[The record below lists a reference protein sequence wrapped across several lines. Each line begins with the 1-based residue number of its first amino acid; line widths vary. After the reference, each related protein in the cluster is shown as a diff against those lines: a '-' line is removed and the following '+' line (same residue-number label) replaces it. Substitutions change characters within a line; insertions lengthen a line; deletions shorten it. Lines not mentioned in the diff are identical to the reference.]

1 MNLTKKTLFL
11 AVLLLF
17 FPIYANSISAN
28 NAVSFVT
35 QENHFLFED
44 EDYQLPVVEI
54 THEGKKYW
62 VIPILSGNTLVTFF
76 PVKSEAKELSLSKP
90 LNRQLFKTA
99 DTLRSLSVEKERISK
114 NQQVD
119 WLFASNYVLIF
130 EELSRG
136 LENEIFE
143 MNIIESTLNNAD
155 VSSQVNRMNSS
166 LSTMSLKSGG
176 LTQSITEAIAA
187 EAAFASAPDAL
198 SAAKLKDEFD
208 DAFEELF
215 SLNADALS
223 YRDEIQ
229 KLKQLISVS
238 DADAAT
244 KDYLVSLADPPA
256 EFNNI
261 GRYVTNALS
270 LQQAINGMYAN
281 VDSRADSL
289 LAEFESRVER
299 DKAFRLLYSENTSIS
314 RRTEGEF
321 SSLQQIVN
329 FILDENNRPYWKNK
343 ELISAM
349 ESKWSQAVR
358 NFNERNY
365 ALAETF
371 AEKAAD
377 DAVAIFNQGFIE
389 AAQPPLLPQ
398 ELIFQLVIALL
409 ALLAILYLYN
419 NRGKI
424 IKFVKQGS
432 EEEEVEL
439 SAWKDKP

>member
-1 MNLTKKTLFL
+1 M

-166 LSTMSLKSGG
+166 LSAMSLKSGG

>member
-176 LTQSITEAIAA
+176 LTKSITEAIAA

>member
-136 LENEIFE
+136 LEYEIFE

-166 LSTMSLKSGG
+166 LSAMSLKSGG

-261 GRYVTNALS
+261 GRDVTNALS

>member
-1 MNLTKKTLFL
+1 M
-11 AVLLLF
+11 
-17 FPIYANSISAN
+17 
-28 NAVSFVT
+28 
-35 QENHFLFED
+35 
-44 EDYQLPVVEI
+44 
-54 THEGKKYW
+54 
-62 VIPILSGNTLVTFF
+62 
-76 PVKSEAKELSLSKP
+76 
-90 LNRQLFKTA
+90 
-99 DTLRSLSVEKERISK
+99 
-114 NQQVD
+114 
-119 WLFASNYVLIF
+119 
-130 EELSRG
+130 
-136 LENEIFE
+136 
-143 MNIIESTLNNAD
+143 
-155 VSSQVNRMNSS
+155 
-166 LSTMSLKSGG
+166 
-176 LTQSITEAIAA
+176 
-187 EAAFASAPDAL
+187 
-198 SAAKLKDEFD
+198 
-208 DAFEELF
+208 
-215 SLNADALS
+215 
-223 YRDEIQ
+223 
-229 KLKQLISVS
+229 
-238 DADAAT
+238 
-244 KDYLVSLADPPA
+244 
-256 EFNNI
+256 
-261 GRYVTNALS
+261 S

>member
-136 LENEIFE
+136 LEYEIFE

-166 LSTMSLKSGG
+166 LSAMSLKSGG

>member
-166 LSTMSLKSGG
+166 LSAMSLKSGG

-208 DAFEELF
+208 DAFEELWM
-215 SLNADALS
+215 
-223 YRDEIQ
+223 
-229 KLKQLISVS
+229 
-238 DADAAT
+238 
-244 KDYLVSLADPPA
+244 
-256 EFNNI
+256 
-261 GRYVTNALS
+261 
-270 LQQAINGMYAN
+270 LQQRIIWFPLQTRLQNSTILAGM
-281 VDSRADSL
+281 
-289 LAEFESRVER
+289 
-299 DKAFRLLYSENTSIS
+299 
-314 RRTEGEF
+314 
-321 SSLQQIVN
+321 
-329 FILDENNRPYWKNK
+329 
-343 ELISAM
+343 
-349 ESKWSQAVR
+349 
-358 NFNERNY
+358 
-365 ALAETF
+365 
-371 AEKAAD
+371 
-377 DAVAIFNQGFIE
+377 
-389 AAQPPLLPQ
+389 LPM
-398 ELIFQLVIALL
+398 
-409 ALLAILYLYN
+409 
-419 NRGKI
+419 
-424 IKFVKQGS
+424 
-432 EEEEVEL
+432 
-439 SAWKDKP
+439 P

>member
-166 LSTMSLKSGG
+166 LSAMSLKSGG

>member
-166 LSTMSLKSGG
+166 LSAMSLKSGG

-261 GRYVTNALS
+261 GRDVTNALS